1 MTFVDV
7 NENIRMLWKPALRPT
22 KHDAQI
28 HEANLLFWGR

>member
-7 NENIRMLWKPALRPT
+7 NENIRMLRKSTLHPT
-22 KHDAQI
+22 KYDAQI